1 MVSLRDLGVKHMLRR
16 ILEET
21 MLRHLFLTRQFI
33 IYEKQLVDLD
43 NLNLR
48 NPHLEFSF
56 ISEDSHEILQQI
68 EELNGI
74 SQDFVTKKL
83 VDGGE
88 CLVATDTAR
97 LAGFNLVSYGDIYM
111 HYLER
116 NLMLSNSEVWSEQI
130 FASQPYRQAGV
141 ATDLRHIMFHHL
153 AKKGYTKLIGGY
165 LPYNVGAGIL
175 AKNLAFVEKE
185 KVTLVKIFGW
195 KKYLVHRLPQDT
207 K

>member
-1 MVSLRDLGVKHMLRR
+1 
-16 ILEET
+16 
-21 MLRHLFLTRQFI
+21 
-33 IYEKQLVDLD
+33 VDLD

-175 AKNLAFVEKE
+175 AKNLGFVEKE